1 MTGGDTRTLAMQQI
15 LEECVKERRTKT
27 PNDEEKHNRQLSN
40 ENTVCQ
46 D

>member
-1 MTGGDTRTLAMQQI
+1 MTGGDTRTLAMQLI
-15 LEECVKERRTKT
+15 LEKCVKELEDTR
-27 PNDEEKHNRQLSN
+27 NDEEKHNRQLSN